1 MKEKLIMSLSKLFLF
16 IFIFSSVGLF
26 AQNGNIAGRVTDS
39 QSGEFLPSANVL
51 LVGTR
56 IGSATDLQ
64 GAYRISNVP
73 PGNYKLQVRYIGY
86 ADFVTDV
93 TVVSGRTVEVVVKLT
108 PSYVNLEDVVVEGLR
123 QGQVKALSVQRE
135 AENIKNVVSREQME
149 SFPDANVAEVVQRIP
164 GVYIGRSL
172 GDGRY
177 ALIRGTEPRLS
188 AITVNGEVLASTRNQ
203 ERFSQL
209 DIVGSNQMSFIEVN
223 KAITPEMDA
232 NAIGGSVNVITKSAF
247 DYPGMNLKVVVA
259 SGYVDNS
266 AKPSYHGNFTFS
278 TRFGENKNFGIT
290 LTANYDSRERGTDN
304 MEFTWDEKQDA
315 NKNVIPFALAEVNFM
330 DYVNKKDRYGLGG
343 GVEYR
348 FNDFHRI
355 YANILW
361 NQFDDW
367 QDRGRM
373 RLRVDSGNYLNATG
387 TLTQNSRIAL
397 EQRARLEQLF
407 QNQYSFGGVHQLG
420 NLNLNYHIA
429 HTYGEENHYGD
440 IITSYDF
447 YQRVNLAL
455 DFADKDFPKYTITNT
470 NIPVDAR
477 LDPTK
482 YDLNAF
488 DYRDMLSTTKY
499 TVGRLNFELPYNFF
513 EYPSKLKAGF
523 KYTTTFKDRDDDRWS
538 YSYLKSPKLNL
549 AYFLGDRNR
558 TDFMEGNYVFGPQT
572 DYKKV
577 EDFVNA
583 NRTDATVLRETLN
596 WYDSEGA
603 TYESNEDI
611 LAYFLMTDINFGK
624 ASLLAGFR
632 HEFTSTDYT
641 GNLLVFDA
649 AGNFSSLTPTNEKR
663 DYNNLFPMVH
673 FRYDLFEMTKIRAS
687 ITQSIA
693 RPNFFDLAPTFFL
706 EPRNKRYRSGNP
718 DLKPTEST
726 NLDLMVEHYFS
737 GIGQASASLF
747 YKSLK
752 GIIFESRKITTT
764 GAYIGYE
771 ERMPVNGGDAELYG
785 MEFNWQQELT
795 FLPGFL
801 SGFGIY
807 FNYTHTWAEADLQGR
822 KGFLPGQSGDVGNIA
837 LAYEKDNFKARLAY
851 AFQGKFLRLVGKNTL
866 FDVFVD
872 SHGQLDFSASY
883 NFWQNLE
890 AFVEVNN
897 ITNAPE
903 RQYLGVEWRP
913 YLQEFYSWWSR
924 AGIKWSL

>member
-1 MKEKLIMSLSKLFLF
+1 MKEKLIVSLSKLFLIFF
-16 IFIFSSVGLF
+16 IISSVGLY
-26 AQNGNIAGRVTDS
+26 AQNGNITGRVTDS

-51 LVGTR
+51 LQGTR

-64 GAYRISNVP
+64 GGYRISNVP
-73 PGNYKLQVRYIGY
+73 PGSYKLQVKYIGY

-93 TVVSGRTVEVVVKLT
+93 NVVAGRTVEVMVRLT

-123 QGQVKALSVQRE
+123 QGQVKALAVQRE

-149 SFPDANVAEVVQRIP
+149 SFPDANVAEVVARIP

-177 ALIRGTEPRLS
+177 ALIRGTEPRLNS
-188 AITVNGEVLASTRNQ
+188 VTVNGEVLASTRNQ

-232 NAIGGSVNVITKSAF
+232 NAVGGSVNIITKSAF
-247 DYPGMNLKVVVA
+247 DYPGMNLKVLA
-259 SGYVDNS
+259 GSGYTDLGG
-266 AKPSYHGNFTFS
+266 KPSYHGNFTFS
-278 TRFGENKNFGIT
+278 TRFGENKNFGIS

-304 MEFTWDEKQDA
+304 MEYTWDQKQDA
-315 NKNVIPFALAEVNFM
+315 NKNNIPFALAELNFM
-330 DYVNKKDRYGLGG
+330 DYINKKDRYGIGG

-348 FNDFHRI
+348 FSDFHRI

-367 QDRGRM
+367 QERGRV
-373 RLRVDSGNYLNATG
+373 RLRVDSGNYLNPEG
-387 TLTQNSRIAL
+387 TLTQNSRIAA
-397 EQRARLEQLF
+397 ETRARLEQLF
-407 QNQYSFGGVHQLG
+407 QHQYSFGGVHKIGDLDI
-420 NLNLNYHIA
+420 NYHVA
-429 HTYGEENHYGD
+429 HTYGEENHFGD
-440 IITSYDF
+440 IITSFDF
-447 YQRVNLAL
+447 YQRVNLSL
-455 DFADKDFPKYTITNT
+455 DLKEKDYPKYTITNT
-470 NIPVDAR
+470 NIPADAR
-477 LDPTK
+477 LDASK
-482 YDLNAF
+482 YNLNAF

-499 TVGRLNFELPYNFF
+499 TVGRINFELPYNFF
-513 EYPSKLKAGF
+513 ENPAKVKAGF
-523 KYTTTFKDRDDDRWS
+523 KYTTTFKDRNDDRYS
-538 YSYLKSPKLNL
+538 YSYLLTPALTML
-549 AYFLGDRNR
+549 DFLSERQR
-558 TDFMEGNYVFGPQT
+558 TDFMEGNYIFGPQS

-577 EDFVNA
+577 EDFLKPS
-583 NRTDATVLRETLN
+583 RKDATKFRETLN

-624 ASLLAGFR
+624 LSVLAGLR
-632 HEFTSTDYT
+632 HEFTSLDYK
-641 GNLLVFDA
+641 GAMLVFDA
-649 AGNFSSLTPTNEKR
+649 SGNFSSLTPTSSQR
-663 DYNNLFPMVH
+663 DYNNFFPMIH
-673 FRYDLFEMTKIRAS
+673 LRYDLFEMTKLRAS
-687 ITQSIA
+687 FTKSIA

-718 DLKPTEST
+718 DLSPTLAT
-726 NLDLMVEHYFS
+726 NLDFMVEHYFS
-737 GIGQASASLF
+737 GIGLASASLF
-747 YKSLK
+747 YKSLT
-752 GIIFESRKITTT
+752 GIIYESRKVTTT

-785 MEFNWQQELT
+785 FEFSWQQELT

-822 KGFLPGQSGDVGNIA
+822 LGFLPGQAGDVGNVA
-837 LAYEKDNFKARLAY
+837 LNYEKDNFKARLAY
-851 AFQGKFLRLVGKNTL
+851 AFQAKFLEAVGKNTL

-872 SHGQLDFSASY
+872 GHGQLDFSASY

-890 AFVEVNN
+890 VFVEVNN
-897 ITNAPE
+897 ITNEPA
-903 RQYLGVEWRP
+903 RKYLGIESRP
-913 YLQEFYSWWSR
+913 YLLEFYSWWSR
-924 AGIKWSL
+924 AGIKWGL